1 MHTGVVNG
9 YLGIAI
15 VLVVGIVVVAY
26 GWLSDRARN
35 HRRAEG
41 MQSPPDRP
49 IPGLAADA
57 KAPAYVLPETLD
69 AKPSLSADELA
80 ALRKRMDAATPLSY
94 GHGKGAF
101 ATDHGSGLA
110 ALDHPLI
117 LIVDG
122 DLTSMRELLPV
133 AKLANQGK
141 RPLVVVADHVATEVF
156 QTLEANALAGVLAT
170 VAVQITDKVMRAHLA
185 ELVDGTPL
193 TPSDLKMGWVPD
205 GTLGS
210 CGTWVSSPTQSWM
223 LDD

>member
-1 MHTGVVNG
+1 MHTGGVNG

-15 VLVVGIVVVAY
+15 VLVVGVVVVVY

-41 MQSPPDRP
+41 MQSPPDRT
-49 IPGLAADA
+49 IPGLATDA
-57 KAPAYVLPETLD
+57 KAPAYVLSETLN
-69 AKPSLSADELA
+69 AKPSMSADELA
-80 ALRKRMDAATPLSY
+80 ALRLRLDTATPLPY

-141 RPLVVVADHVATEVF
+141 RPLVVVAEHIATEVF
-156 QTLEANALAGVLAT
+156 QTLEANTLAGVLAT
-170 VAVQITDKVMRAHLA
+170 VAVTITDKVMRAHLA
-185 ELVDGTPL
+185 ELVDATPL
-193 TPSDLKMGWVPD
+193 TPSDLRMGWVPD
-205 GTLGS
+205 GALGS
-210 CGTWVSSPTQSWM
+210 CTTWVSSPTQAWV
-223 LDD
+223 LND

>member
-1 MHTGVVNG
+1 VNG

-15 VLVVGIVVVAY
+15 VLVVGVVVVVY

-41 MQSPPDRP
+41 MQSPPDRT
-49 IPGLAADA
+49 IPGLATDA
-57 KAPAYVLPETLD
+57 KAPAYVLSETLN
-69 AKPSLSADELA
+69 AKPSMSADELA
-80 ALRKRMDAATPLSY
+80 ALRLRLDTATPLPY

-141 RPLVVVADHVATEVF
+141 RPLVVVAEHIATEVF
-156 QTLEANALAGVLAT
+156 QTLEANTLAGVLAT
-170 VAVQITDKVMRAHLA
+170 VAVTITDKVMRAHLA
-185 ELVDGTPL
+185 ELVDATPL
-193 TPSDLKMGWVPD
+193 TPSDLRMGWVPD
-205 GTLGS
+205 GALGS
-210 CGTWVSSPTQSWM
+210 CTTWVSSPTQAWV
-223 LDD
+223 LND